1 MTQGISS
8 AQWKQLQMMTAVSRQ
23 KQKLV
28 EMKDYFTKKFSK
40 TLASLFE
47 NVLKHKSLH
56 KEVKNT
62 FVGIE
67 IKQFSFSVVV
77 DQGLKF
83 SARLLN
89 AAEHEKG
96 NDVVHFVFSRHSCIH
111 QALVLH
117 SQRLEHVIALML
129 ETSFYILYSLHKTHH
144 RELHI
149 TLPISSLGPS
159 LTQSTYID
167 EISDLT
173 CLVLT

>member
-1 MTQGISS
+1 
-8 AQWKQLQMMTAVSRQ
+8 MMTAVSRQ

-67 IKQFSFSVVV
+67 IKQFSFTVVV

-89 AAEHEKG
+89 TAEHEKG
-96 NDVVHFVFSRHSCIH
+96 
-111 QALVLH
+111 
-117 SQRLEHVIALML
+117 
-129 ETSFYILYSLHKTHH
+129 
-144 RELHI
+144 
-149 TLPISSLGPS
+149 
-159 LTQSTYID
+159 QSTI
-167 EISDLT
+167 IRFA
-173 CLVLT
+173 VR